1 MTNDKKLIKLFVS
14 AFAMEVIMN
23 KTIDVELRNTGLER
37 SERLAKDLEWIKD
50 QGHVLPEPS
59 DLGVN
64 YANYLKELSIVKDSH
79 LILCHFY
86 NLYFGHT
93 AGGRIMAKRYAIN
106 ALSEKIMNNKEL
118 EFYKWDGEVSQLL
131 QNVTDKLNKL
141 TESWTREE
149 KNQCLGETEISF
161 KYYGDIISLILS

>member
-93 AGGRIMAKRYAIN
+93 AGGRIMAKR
-106 ALSEKIMNNKEL
+106 LC
-118 EFYKWDGEVSQLL
+118 D
-131 QNVTDKLNKL
+131 
-141 TESWTREE
+141 ESWTREE